1 MRLRPTAVLATA
13 TALLAALAAPATARP
28 SAPDVAAASAAGL
41 DRAVAHWRPGHHLP
55 FLAVVTPVD
64 RRTRATMV
72 GVSWKPGCPVPI
84 EDLRIVTMTYWGFD
98 DRPHLGRLMV
108 HEDVARDVAHVFG
121 DLYRDR
127 FPIRRMELIE
137 RYDADDDASMA
148 ADNTSAF
155 NCRPITGTTDRFSIH
170 SYGKAIDV
178 NTIENPYVKGDLVLP
193 TAGSAYLDRTDVRP
207 GMVVAGDEV
216 VRAFAARGFTWG
228 GDYTSLK
235 DYQHFEIATP

>member
-1 MRLRPTAVLATA
+1 MRLRAPSV
-13 TALLAALAAPATARP
+13 LLAAAALGLGLALPAGAAAPAPGPATGVERA
-28 SAPDVAAASAAGL
+28 VAAAGSAA
-41 DRAVAHWRPGHHLP
+41 AAHRLP

-64 RRTRATMV
+64 RWTRQRMA
-72 GVSWKPGCPVPI
+72 GVSWKPGCPVAI
-84 EDLRIVTMTYWGFD
+84 DDLRIVTMTFWGFD
-98 DRPHLGRLMV
+98 DRPHVGRLMV

-121 DLYRDR
+121 ELYDRR

-137 RYDADDDASMA
+137 AYGGSDDASMD

-178 NTIENPYVKGDLVLP
+178 NTVENPYVKGSTVLP
-193 TAGSAYLDRTDVRP
+193 AAGRAYLDRADVRP
-207 GMVVAGDEV
+207 GMVVAGDPT
-216 VRAFAARGFTWG
+216 VRSFAARGFTWG

>member
-1 MRLRPTAVLATA
+1 MRPRTPAV
-13 TALLAALAAPATARP
+13 LLAAAALLGTLAVPGAAAAPASSGP
-28 SAPDVAAASAAGL
+28 APAAGL
-41 DRAVAHWRPGHHLP
+41 ERAVAAWHPGHRLP
-55 FLAVVTPVD
+55 FLALVTPVD
-64 RRTRATMV
+64 RRTRASMV

-108 HEDVARDVAHVFG
+108 HEDVARDVARVFG
-121 DLYRDR
+121 QLYDRR

-193 TAGSAYLDRTDVRP
+193 AAGRAFLDRTDVRP
-207 GMVVAGDEV
+207 GMVVAGDAV
-216 VRAFAARGFTWG
+216 VKAFADKGFAWG
-228 GDYTSLK
+228 GDYVTLK
-235 DYQHFEIATP
+235 DYQHFEIPNP